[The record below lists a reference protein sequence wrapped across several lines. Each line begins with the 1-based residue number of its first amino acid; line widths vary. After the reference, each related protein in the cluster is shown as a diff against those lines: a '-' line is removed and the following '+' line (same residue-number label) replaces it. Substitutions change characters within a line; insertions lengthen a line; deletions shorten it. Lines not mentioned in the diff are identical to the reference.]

1 LLFAEKRFKKLLKPT
16 NAAIARGGPLIR
28 PDGRRPLV
36 EDREIMAR
44 RKTLPDSVKAKFE
57 LADRLRQLRA
67 ELFGERGGPEL
78 ARRLGLPI
86 RTWYNYESGVTIP
99 AEVVLRIIELSSV
112 EPMWL
117 LHGEGPKFRP
127 TGTSRSDVM
136 AGPGVSVGALLRTAI
151 QILES
156 SESAR
161 HAASSPRRPEEG
173 ANEEEAPPAGRS
185 GEIVLIGV
193 DDVEGEPLT
202 TQSGPRYVAARTEWL
217 DAERDCRCIRIVGDA
232 MAPILSDGAYVA
244 FAKVEEDLL
253 SLDGAMVVAW
263 VENVPIV
270 RWYQHCGRF
279 ALLRAE
285 NPTTNPPQV
294 LVDLE
299 DRAHECRYRRVL
311 WINTP
316 H

>member
-1 LLFAEKRFKKLLKPT
+1 
-16 NAAIARGGPLIR
+16 
-28 PDGRRPLV
+28 
-36 EDREIMAR
+36 MAR
-44 RKTLPDSVKAKFE
+44 RKTLPDSVKAKYE

-78 ARRLGLPI
+78 SRRLGLPI

-127 TGTSRSDVM
+127 ASPRRSEIV
-136 AGPGVSVGALLRTAI
+136 GGQGVSVRALLRTAI

-156 SESAR
+156 NETAKQGSAP
-161 HAASSPRRPEEG
+161 ASR
-173 ANEEEAPPAGRS
+173 APDEPAGEAEPPTA
-185 GEIVLIGV
+185 GLGEEIVLIGV

-202 TQSGPRYVAARTEWL
+202 EQSGPRYIAARSEWL
-217 DAERDCRCIRIVGDA
+217 DAQRDCRCIRIVGDA

-244 FAKVEEDLL
+244 FSKAEEDPLL
-253 SLDGAMVVAW
+253 LDQKMVVAW
-263 VENVPIV
+263 LDNVPIV
-270 RWYQHCGRF
+270 RWFQHCGRF

-285 NPTTNPPQV
+285 NPAANPSQI

-299 DRAHECRYRRVL
+299 KPSHEGRVRRVL

>member
-1 LLFAEKRFKKLLKPT
+1 
-16 NAAIARGGPLIR
+16 
-28 PDGRRPLV
+28 
-36 EDREIMAR
+36 MAR
-44 RKTLPDSVKAKFE
+44 RKTLPDLMKSKYE
-57 LADRLRQLRA
+57 LADRLRQIRA

-99 AEVVLRIIELSSV
+99 AEVVLRIIELTSV

-117 LHGEGPKFRP
+117 LHGLGHKFRP
-127 TGTSRSDVM
+127 S
-136 AGPGVSVGALLRTAI
+136 GPNQSGDLAATGVSVGALLRTAI

-156 SESAR
+156 SESAKQ
-161 HAASSPRRPEEG
+161 ATPGPRRAPEASIEQDG
-173 ANEEEAPPAGRS
+173 AQAGRS

-202 TQSGPRYVAARTEWL
+202 EKSGPRYLAARSEWL
-217 DAERDCRCIRIVGDA
+217 DAQRDCRCIRIVGDA
-232 MAPILSDGAYVA
+232 MAPILADGAYLA
-244 FAKVEEDLL
+244 FSKVEEDLID
-253 SLDGAMVVAW
+253 LDGAMVVAW
-263 VENVPIV
+263 VDNIPIV
-270 RWYQHCGRF
+270 RWFQHCGRF
-279 ALLRAE
+279 ILLRAE
-285 NPTTNPPQV
+285 NPSANPLQI

-299 DRAHECRYRRVL
+299 DRLVEHRYRRVL